1 MERRMG
7 RDGQEG
13 ERASGKKSGSAGTWG
28 YIRGRQGRQV
38 ENKNK
43 IETWKSQYVV
53 VCRHGHNIITQRK

>member
-1 MERRMG
+1 MG

-28 YIRGRQGRQV
+28 YIRGRAWEEQV

-43 IETWKSQYVV
+43 IETWK
-53 VCRHGHNIITQRK
+53 